1 MTMRIGDDGEIEFLE
16 PTEKPK
22 RKKKSFTQRGLQGCA
37 QLFFL
42 AVFFV
47 FGSIGGFAFYFVR
60 NPGSSQNA
68 HSTVVCVGQIK
79 TISVAGASVLF
90 PKPVGSQKDGRM
102 LLGMDGHS
110 SEVIDQ
116 RPGNVDSL
124 SLAEDKTH
132 IVESRYEKI
141 APYFFIYTWVLS
153 NFAQWNEQLLTDGRY
168 PSWSPDMKQIAFFR
182 FSGSDSSG
190 LYVMNANG

>member
-79 TISVAGASVLF
+79 TIRRTF
-90 PKPVGSQKDGRM
+90 ER
-102 LLGMDGHS
+102 
-110 SEVIDQ
+110 
-116 RPGNVDSL
+116 
-124 SLAEDKTH
+124 
-132 IVESRYEKI
+132 
-141 APYFFIYTWVLS
+141 
-153 NFAQWNEQLLTDGRY
+153 FAQSAISNKCCACWRQ
-168 PSWSPDMKQIAFFR
+168 SV
-182 FSGSDSSG
+182 SS
-190 LYVMNANG
+190 V